1 MLADAHISS
10 LGYLWSDQRGGK
22 VTINNKIT
30 VGIRIK
36 NYVSKGPRKTR
47 SKRQGLYQ
55 FRINSTVEPS
65 LTATSPQRPPFWR
78 TVHTQWPLFKLL
90 CNGHFLVSPRWPWGS
105 TVISCKRI
113 IFSVIFECNT
123 AKMTIEEYNFL
134 YDLFFR
140 LEEQT
145 EYRSLALYF
154 ENISEVSDKT
164 FLNFET
170 TLTCPYTRIKVIL
183 CVYD

>member
-1 MLADAHISS
+1 MIRPA
-10 LGYLWSDQRGGK
+10 WRGGK
-22 VTINNKIT
+22 VAINNKIT
-30 VGIRIK
+30 VGIPIK
-36 NYVSKGPRKTR
+36 NFVSKGWCKTR

-65 LTATSPQRPPFWR
+65 LTATSPQRPHFWR
-78 TVHTQWPLFKLL
+78 TIHTQWLLFKLL
-90 CNGHFLVSPRWPWGS
+90 CNGHLLVSPRWS
-105 TVISCKRI
+105 LLRSSSVISYKEI
-113 IFSVIFECNT
+113 IFSVIFECNID
-123 AKMTIEEYNFL
+123 KMKIEEYNFP
-134 YDLFFR
+134 YDLSFFR

-170 TLTCPYTRIKVIL
+170 TLTCTYTRIKIIL
-183 CVYD
+183 YI